1 MTGQST
7 EVIRRAVAA
16 AVADM
21 TPEQRRNLVI
31 GPYLDVREDL
41 TASLAA

>member
-1 MTGQST
+1 MTGQSA

-16 AVADM
+16 TLADM
-21 TPEQRRNLVI
+21 TPEQQRNLVI
-31 GPYLDVREDL
+31 GSCLDVREDL